1 MELSENRRTALLL
14 VIAILATQ
22 ILLNGRLQAIWAAL
36 WSPAQGLGSGALTGG
51 VQLPAGTKWIQGP
64 GGIWIPILPGS
75 GSSSST
81 TTTTT
86 PAIVRA
92 PTTSSGNNTQVF

>member
-51 VQLPAGTKWIQGP
+51 AQLPAGTKWIQGP

-75 GSSSST
+75 GSNTSNQ

-86 PAIVRA
+86 PAIPTA
-92 PTTSSGNNTQVF
+92 PTTNPGNTQIF